1 MTAILILG
9 TLAVMGVAVA
19 RLAARAFDAGHLL
32 VLRPSS
38 GAVWLFERDG
48 DGRYRRLPPAGV
60 PAALYRFACGVP
72 AVERARAGNGTRE
85 GT

>member
-1 MTAILILG
+1 MAAILILG
-9 TLAVMGVAVA
+9 ALAAAGVAVA
-19 RLAARAFDAGHLL
+19 RLAARAVDAGHLL
-32 VLRPSS
+32 VLRPSP

-48 DGRYRRLPPAGV
+48 DGRYRRLPSTGV

-72 AVERARAGNGTRE
+72 AVERARAGNGTGE